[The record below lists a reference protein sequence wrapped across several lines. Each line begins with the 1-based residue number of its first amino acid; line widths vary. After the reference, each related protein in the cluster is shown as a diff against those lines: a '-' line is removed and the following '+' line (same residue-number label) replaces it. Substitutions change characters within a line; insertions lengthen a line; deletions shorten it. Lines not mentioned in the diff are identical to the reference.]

1 MSDKINILFTGATGY
16 IGGAVL
22 ERLLNHRDF
31 SRFHIT
37 AIVRNQ
43 EKAEKLK
50 KLGIDVVVGSHS
62 DADTVRDNAAKADVV
77 FAVADADNL
86 GAAQAML
93 EGLKQRF
100 EKTGK
105 QPILIHTSGTGT
117 LTDKAN
123 GAYTYDKFYDDTDA
137 GKIETLSDDADHRN
151 VDLLIVQADKD
162 GYVKTYIILPSTI
175 YGIYSGKLVDLGIQN
190 PHSIQIPK
198 LIQLGKERGQ
208 AGVCGKGEN
217 TWPHVHINDIADL
230 YIVVY
235 DAIVANSPAPG
246 HGREGYYFGENGHYR
261 AGDLA
266 KAIAVEFAAHGV
278 GTDEPTTFTEEE
290 FNKDPMV
297 GYFGTNGRCKGSRGR
312 ALGWKPKYTDKDF
325 FASIKPE
332 VAALLK

>member
-22 ERLLNHRDF
+22 ERLLKHPDA
-31 SRFHIT
+31 SRFHII
-37 AIVRNQ
+37 AIVRSQ

-62 DADTVRDNAAKADVV
+62 DAHTVRDAASKADVV

-86 GAAQAML
+86 DAASAMMQ
-93 EGLKQRF
+93 GLKQRF

-105 QPILIHTSGTGT
+105 KSVLIHTSGTGT

-123 GAYTYDKFYDDTDA
+123 GAFTYDKVYDDNDA
-137 GKIETLSDDADHRN
+137 DQIETLSDDADHRH
-151 VDLLIVQADKD
+151 VDLLVLKADKD
-162 GYVKTYIILPSTI
+162 GYVKTHIVLPSTI

-190 PHSIQIPK
+190 PHSVQIPK
-198 LIQLGKERGQ
+198 LIKLGKERGQ
-208 AGVCGKGEN
+208 AGMCGKGQN

-230 YIVVY
+230 YINLY

-261 AGDLA
+261 AGELA
-266 KAIAVEFAAHGV
+266 KAIAVELAAHGV
-278 GTDEPTTFTEEE
+278 GKDEPTTFTEEE

-297 GYFGTNGRCKGSRGR
+297 GYFGTNSRAKGSRAR

-325 FASIKPE
+325 YASIKPE
-332 VAALLK
+332 VNALLK